1 MNVIYYILFT
11 LFLII
16 YLISFKTVE
25 GFDEFYGVTLPSSY
39 VNDATPSKTI
49 NKFGFYKG
57 KGTFKK
63 GYTSQSKSDDKI
75 STLNKLL
82 NKLLGNLINDDQ
94 DCIGE
99 FSKYS
104 ECDKSCGSNAYQTRT
119 YNVKQKRGKNG
130 KACPYDDGYEE
141 KKICNLDYC
150 QLGDICK
157 ENADCESGNCDPNS
171 TRCENMV
178 PCNKENV
185 HVCNKNE
192 CMDLNDEYKDDP
204 HMLDGSYLYNN
215 VDEQCFFKSKTE
227 IEKLNLDIYTYNFRD
242 IKQKVEDYVLD
253 CKYYQIKK
261 DGDGPCVNS
270 PNIIIRKGKPTC
282 SPGFGPEP
290 TPLNGSNACKD
301 CIIKNDSGNGYLD
314 NDNCFCPTGR
324 RFKKET
330 NTCSEEIAE
339 TDNLCKSPSDG
350 LELIKFKD
358 GSKCQYCPPDYSIKK
373 DGNTLSCI
381 KCGENELTISGYCR
395 ENCSGID
402 ANTEMCNQYCELDDG
417 GGYEINKDKLI
428 FNVNGGQV
436 KGLPGDSENY
446 QEQCMAF
453 APANASC
460 PRGSSREKG
469 SCVCS
474 GDNMK
479 KNIIDDNTGSC
490 INSCNPGYYYNSDT
504 YECVVCDNQTGCKTP
519 SDTANCILSADGT
532 SKYKYCLEAENTGED
547 SGNNYY
553 IDQGQV
559 RTCSPN
565 FWNSYSNTCS
575 GGCHEGEYNAGD
587 EDNIQCSPCPA
598 NTIGQSVTIDGVSAC
613 TSCGPGTESEPGST
627 ICSPCDPGK
636 YRSEDMVDT
645 PCQPCP
651 GGSYSRYQGSTEC
664 TPCPKGSYSE
674 SGSTHCL
681 VKEDCW
687 DKSNPSEF
695 GDNLLES
702 DSDYLVDDIC
712 GDPLCPN
719 KSLCSSCDKY
729 SRIDF
734 GNPFVVYQTDDKPWF
749 TSSCPNDV
757 SSYTHFTDQGT
768 LNKRCDNYYDP
779 VDSTIS
785 DGGIR
790 HNDEI
795 TVFNLWKQ
803 HNDGA
808 VYSHKSHDNC
818 KVAIPCYPV
827 MGTGDRSQ
835 DLNIKR
841 CYKFPTDDALSS
853 STFPRM
859 MEIKSIKDLHK
870 SGYQYNSVIYNTEQ
884 ENR

>member
-82 NKLLGNLINDDQ
+82 NKLLGNILNDEQ

-99 FSKYS
+99 FSEYS
-104 ECDKSCGSNAYQTRT
+104 KCNKSCGNAYQTRT

-130 KACPYDDGYEE
+130 KACPHDDGYEE
-141 KKICNLDYC
+141 KKMCDLDYC
-150 QLGDICK
+150 QLGDLCK
-157 ENADCESGNCDPNS
+157 ENADCESGNCNPNS

-178 PCNKENV
+178 PCTKENV

-242 IKQKVEDYVLD
+242 IKQKLEDYVLD

-270 PNIIIRKGKPTC
+270 PNIIMDDDGEPTC

-381 KCGENELTISGYCR
+381 KCKDSELTISGYCR
-395 ENCSGID
+395 ETCSGRN

-417 GGYEINKDKLI
+417 IYKINKDNLI
-428 FNVNGGQV
+428 FNVNGVQV
-436 KGLPGDSENY
+436 KGLPDDESENY

-453 APANASC
+453 APANAPC
-460 PRGSSREKG
+460 PSGSSRVNE

-474 GDNMK
+474 ASYMRR
-479 KNIIDDNTGSC
+479 NIIDDNTGSC

-504 YECVVCDNQTGCKTP
+504 HECVVCDNQTGCKTP
-519 SDTANCILSADGT
+519 SDTAYCISSPDGN
-532 SKYKYCLEAENTGED
+532 SKYKYCLEAENTGGD

-575 GGCHEGEYNAGD
+575 GGCHEGEYNTGD
-587 EDNIQCSPCPA
+587 EENIQCSPCPA
-598 NTIGQSVTIDGVSAC
+598 NTIGEYVTANGSHSAC
-613 TSCGPGTESEPGST
+613 NPCGPGKESEPGST
-627 ICSPCDPGK
+627 MCSICPIGTYRGETEVTNGSGCQSCPPGHIAPDTGNTSCIKCPPGTYTNDNIYCRVKSNCWREQKNFHEFTILDPSVQSPCG
-636 YRSEDMVDT
+636 
-645 PCQPCP
+645 
-651 GGSYSRYQGSTEC
+651 
-664 TPCPKGSYSE
+664 
-674 SGSTHCL
+674 
-681 VKEDCW
+681 
-687 DKSNPSEF
+687 
-695 GDNLLES
+695 
-702 DSDYLVDDIC
+702 DDI
-712 GDPLCPN
+712 GN
-719 KSLCSSCDKY
+719 
-729 SRIDF
+729 RI
-734 GNPFVVYQTDDKPWF
+734 WF
-749 TSSCPNDV
+749 IVTLYRVAVLMSIMCL
-757 SSYTHFTDQGT
+757 QIGR
-768 LNKRCDNYYDP
+768 LNKH
-779 VDSTIS
+779 IIMF
-785 DGGIR
+785 IR
-790 HNDEI
+790 
-795 TVFNLWKQ
+795 
-803 HNDGA
+803 
-808 VYSHKSHDNC
+808 
-818 KVAIPCYPV
+818 VALV
-827 MGTGDRSQ
+827 
-835 DLNIKR
+835 
-841 CYKFPTDDALSS
+841 
-853 STFPRM
+853 
-859 MEIKSIKDLHK
+859 
-870 SGYQYNSVIYNTEQ
+870 
-884 ENR
+884 